1 MVGIKRLFGC
11 DMGDRAGRDGAAVVS
26 SKSGRRGA
34 EGTTDRAGRRG
45 AIIAGMCAL
54 TFAAALSCPSA
65 AQAATA
71 SLATTPEAGVPV
83 ASEVQVPAG
92 TQLGE
97 PASASESDAE
107 LQAKGIEKDTF
118 TISVPGAFRQTEARS
133 ILDLVN
139 AARAGVGSSALTW
152 DTNLEQVAQLRAAEL
167 VLTFSHTRPDG
178 RDCFTAAGD
187 MGTSFGTTAGENIF
201 MSSGNAS
208 AVVANGAWTNSPGH
222 YQNMV
227 NSSFTSMAAAS
238 FSYAGATFWVEVF
251 GGTSGTGFNTQA
263 TDGNRYVNTEATA
276 QYLPFIFSD
285 VSSGDWFIQGGG
297 KNFLYALN
305 NKLMTGYSGTHY
317 FGPWDSVTR
326 GQVATILYRMEGS
339 PAASSQDFSDVDY
352 GQYYGNAIRWAR
364 SARVISGYD
373 GNVFAPDNPVSREDL
388 AVMLS
393 NYAKYKG
400 LDVSSDMAKAEAMPD
415 WGSVDS
421 YAQQAL
427 GWALDK
433 GIMSGSDEGGVRYLR
448 PLGNAQRCAAAT
460 MMATFHRDVLS

>member
-11 DMGDRAGRDGAAVVS
+11 DMGDRAGRHGATVVS

-34 EGTTDRAGRRG
+34 EGAPDRAGRRG

-54 TFAAALSCPSA
+54 TFAAALSFPSA

-71 SLATTPEAGVPV
+71 SLTATPEAGVPV
-83 ASEVQVPAG
+83 ANEVQVPAG

-97 PASASESDAE
+97 PASASEFAAE

-305 NKLMTGYSGTHY
+305 NKLLSGYGNGL
-317 FGPWDSVTR
+317 FGPYDSVTR
-326 GQVATILYRMEGS
+326 GQVAAILHRMEGEPS
-339 PAASSQDFSDVDY
+339 ASSPDFSDVDY

-364 SARVISGYD
+364 AVGVISGY
-373 GNVFAPDNPVSREDL
+373 GENNFAPDAPVTREEL
-388 AVMLS
+388 AAMLA

-415 WGSVDS
+415 WQDVD
-421 YAQQAL
+421 
-427 GWALDK
+427 GWARESMAWTIDT
-433 GIMSGSDEGGVRYLR
+433 GIISGSSEGGVRYIR
-448 PLGNAQRCAAAT
+448 PRGGAQRCVAAV

>member
-1 MVGIKRLFGC
+1 MVGIKRLFGYGAC
-11 DMGDRAGRDGAAVVS
+11 GGAGRQSAARVS
-26 SKSGRRGA
+26 SGSGRRGA
-34 EGTTDRAGRRG
+34 ITAGSGAGRRG
-45 AIIAGMCAL
+45 AIVAGMCAL
-54 TFAAALSCPSA
+54 TLAAALSFPSA

-71 SLATTPEAGVPV
+71 SLTVAPEVGVPV
-83 ASEVQVPAG
+83 ASMLQVPAG

-97 PASASESDAE
+97 SASVSGFAAE

-118 TISVPGAFRQTEARS
+118 TITVPGAFRQTEARS

-139 AARAGVGSSALTW
+139 TARAGVGSPALTW
-152 DTNLEQVAQLRAAEL
+152 DSNLEQVAQLRAAEL

-208 AVVANGAWTNSPGH
+208 AVVANGAWTNSSGH

-263 TDGNRYVNTEATA
+263 DDGNRYVNTEATA

-305 NKLMTGYSGTHY
+305 NKFLSGYGNGL
-317 FGPWDSVTR
+317 FGPYDSVTR
-326 GQVATILYRMEGS
+326 GQVAAILHRMEGEPS
-339 PAASSQDFSDVDY
+339 ASSPDFSDVDY

-364 SARVISGYD
+364 SAGVISGY
-373 GNVFAPDNPVSREDL
+373 GENTFAPNAPVTREEL
-388 AVMLS
+388 AAMLA

-400 LDVSSDMAKAEAMPD
+400 LDTSSTMAKAQAMPD
-415 WGSVDS
+415 WHDVDAW
-421 YAQQAL
+421 AQESMA
-427 GWALDK
+427 WAIDT
-433 GIMSGSDEGGVRYLR
+433 GIISGSSEGGVRYIR
-448 PLGNAQRCAAAT
+448 PRGGAQRCAAAV